1 MEGPVK
7 LGTLFLVL
15 LSLFCRSEADFEKDL
30 NKGSPCYQL
39 LEDGTD
45 DLSKAVRCMPPFKNV
60 ISNSPVT
67 VSPAERTCGLIHK
80 AEYCAQTGG
89 YYKECQLCDASSP
102 ELHHNATYLTDIH
115 TDLNQ
120 TSWLSVTMNEGV
132 HEGPVNL
139 TVNLSTSKKYYRPT
153 FHSVLL

>member
-7 LGTLFLVL
+7 LGTLFMF
-15 LSLFCRSEADFEKDL
+15 LSLFWRTEADFENEL

-39 LEDGTD
+39 MEDGTD

-60 ISNSPVT
+60 ISNTPVRVT
-67 VSPAERTCGLIHK
+67 PMEMTCGVVHK

-89 YYKECQLCDASSP
+89 YYKECQVCDATSP
-102 ELHHNATYLTDIH
+102 DLHHNATYLTDIH
-115 TDLNQ
+115 TDQDQ

-132 HEGPVNL
+132 HRGPVNL
-139 TVNLSTSKKYYRPT
+139 TVNLSMLFIIINQTLNSA
-153 FHSVLL
+153 H